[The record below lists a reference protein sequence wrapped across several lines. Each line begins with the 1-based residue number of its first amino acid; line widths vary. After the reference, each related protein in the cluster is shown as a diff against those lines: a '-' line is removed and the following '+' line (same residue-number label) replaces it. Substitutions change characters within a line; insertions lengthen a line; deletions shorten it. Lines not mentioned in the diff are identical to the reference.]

1 MMTKRIL
8 FYVFAALA
16 AVFIISV
23 INLTS
28 ALLSLICLIG
38 MWKITHNMSVDEI
51 NSLLG
56 AEWLNKKFNT
66 KHFTEEEQN
75 MKRFFTSVLNAHFK
89 NCLYGNSFI
98 QKLAEL
104 INNEYPIKEIFNNG
118 SDIRINIDNT
128 CIVELKLS
136 PAGYIRTID
145 VMEA

>member
-8 FYVFAALA
+8 FYVCMFFT
-16 AVFIISV
+16 AVFIIST
-23 INLTS
+23 ISTS
-28 ALLSLICLIG
+28 SMIFGLIGVFG
-38 MWKITHNMSVDEI
+38 MWKIAHNMTGDEI

-98 QKLAEL
+98 QKLTEL
-104 INNEYPIKEIFNNG
+104 INNEYPIKEVFNDG
-118 SDIRINIDNT
+118 SDIRINIDDT
-128 CIVELKLS
+128 CIVELTLS